1 MKRWLIAIVSSWIS
15 SEEDALN
22 TTAKI
27 RAARHAFSLQMPR
40 KPFPRQSARC
50 FRQDINASHGFSLVE
65 VLVAMVIGLIGL
77 VVMMQVFSVF
87 EGQKRT
93 TSSGDDA
100 ISGGSMALYAIQRDI
115 QQSGWG
121 INAIQLLDC
130 TANDAGNLLLQG
142 VTSIR
147 LVPVTINPAVATLPA
162 GETDTDTLLVV
173 SGNSNSTI
181 EGDLIT
187 SGVAIGGST
196 YPVHTPQA
204 FAAGDY
210 VVAVKQNRDIGTCAV
225 QINRVA
231 SIDAGAGTVTLVTAA
246 TAASSVSDRLF
257 NLGAAP
263 IIRGYAIRKIPATNG
278 VEKLT
283 VCSYTDPALDCTDV
297 DSWLPIANNV
307 VSLRAQYRREN
318 QNATMTAL
326 PDTWDQD
333 FVTSG
338 ITTYV
343 KPGFGGDPV
352 ACAQMR
358 LRGVRLA
365 LVARSSQPERPAK
378 DATNNDVHVWQS
390 AINWAGSVTNVA
402 DGNSAAAAAAVQIVP
417 QSPNATFP
425 RWDDFRYKTFETVA
439 PLRNITMR
447 GVPEEC

>member
-1 MKRWLIAIVSSWIS
+1 
-15 SEEDALN
+15 
-22 TTAKI
+22 
-27 RAARHAFSLQMPR
+27 MPCR
-40 KPFPRQSARC
+40 SARC

-162 GETDTDTLLVV
+162 GEADTDTLLVV

-187 SGVAIGGST
+187 SGVAAGGST
-196 YPVHTPQA
+196 YSVHTPLA
-204 FAAGDY
+204 FAAGDF
-210 VVAVKQNRDIGTCAV
+210 VVAVRQDRTDRADAAVPVACAV
-225 QINRVA
+225 QINQVA
-231 SIDAGAGTVTLVTAA
+231 PGGVDAGAGTVTLVSGA
-246 TAASSVSDRLF
+246 TAASGVGDRLF

-263 IIRGYAIRKIPATNG
+263 IVRGYAIRKIPATNG

-297 DSWLPIANNV
+297 DSWLPIGNNV

-338 ITTYV
+338 VTTFT
-343 KPGFGGDPV
+343 KPGFGGAPV

>member
-1 MKRWLIAIVSSWIS
+1 M
-15 SEEDALN
+15 N

-27 RAARHAFSLQMPR
+27 SAAKHAPSPQV
-40 KPFPRQSARC
+40 PRQELHCKSGRC
-50 FRQDINASHGFSLVE
+50 CRRDINTSRGFSLVE

-121 INAIQLLDC
+121 INAVQLLDC

-147 LVPVTINPAVATLPA
+147 LAPVTINPAVATLPA
-162 GETDTDTLLVV
+162 GESDTDTLLVV

-187 SGVAIGGST
+187 SGVAAGGST
-196 YPVHTPQA
+196 YSVHTPLA

-210 VVAVKQNRDIGTCAV
+210 VIAVRQDRTDRAEATVPVACAV
-225 QINRVA
+225 QINKVA
-231 SIDAGAGTVTLVTAA
+231 SVDAGAGTVQLVSGA
-246 TAASSVSDRLF
+246 TDASSVGDRLF

-263 IIRGYAIRKIPATNG
+263 IVRGYAIRKIPATNG

-283 VCSYTDPALDCTDV
+283 VCSYTDPTLDCTDEG
-297 DSWLPIANNV
+297 SWLPIANNI
-307 VSLRAQYRREN
+307 VSLRAQYRRVGTN
-318 QNATMTAL
+318 TTLTGAPYA
-326 PDTWDQD
+326 PADTWDQN

-338 ITTYV
+338 VTTATNI
-343 KPGFGGDPV
+343 GFGGAPV

-390 AINWAGSVTNVA
+390 GINWAGSVTNVA
-402 DGNSAAAAAAVQIVP
+402 DGNSAAAAGAVQIVP
-417 QSPNATFP
+417 QSPNTTFP
-425 RWDDFRYKTFETVA
+425 RWDDFRYKLFETVA